1 VAPGARVRGHGRP
14 EGRQLT
20 GRIGVT
26 MLVGAVV
33 FVVITLFEQIPVI
46 GWLGALAS
54 IAAWV
59 WLAGEVGRSGGA
71 STDAAVAGGLTGLVG
86 AVSAWLLQVGN
97 LFGPDTPGLAR
108 FGAGLG
114 TIGATI
120 FLVLWPIIGALV
132 CGGAAAIRARRSAPE
147 P

>member
-1 VAPGARVRGHGRP
+1 VSARLGG
-14 EGRQLT
+14 
-20 GRIGVT
+20 T
-26 MLVGAVV
+26 MLIGSVV

-46 GWLGALAS
+46 GWLGALVS
-54 IAAWV
+54 FAAWV
-59 WLAGEVGRSGGA
+59 WLAREIRRNGG
-71 STDAAVAGGLTGLVG
+71 TLVDAAVAGGVTGLVG

-120 FLVLWPIIGALV
+120 FLVIWPLVGALV
-132 CGGAAAIRARRSAPE
+132 CAGAAGMRSRRDPSGA
-147 P
+147 

>member
-1 VAPGARVRGHGRP
+1 M
-14 EGRQLT
+14 T
-20 GRIGVT
+20 TRIGPTVVLGS
-26 MLVGAVV
+26 LVFLA
-33 FVVITLFEQIPVI
+33 ITFFEQIPVI

-54 IAAWV
+54 CGAWF
-59 WLAGEVGRSGGA
+59 WLAGEVRRRGG
-71 STDAAVAGGLTGLVG
+71 TFIDAAAVGAVTGLVG

-120 FLVLWPIIGALV
+120 FLVAWPIVGACVCAATAALV
-132 CGGAAAIRARRSAPE
+132 RTPRSPSRS
-147 P
+147 